1 MAFFKLRFPGQA
13 ASAEAV
19 TAGPNENIEV
29 VRRRARHRLIGAG
42 GLVLVAVVGFPLLF
56 DAQPRPVA
64 VDTPIVIPDRQ
75 AVSPLS
81 GPAPVPAEQA
91 PAKPLLPSPEVSTQ
105 ASLGA
110 REEVVLPTEKAADQ
124 PAEKQTAAPEEVK
137 PSAPVKNEKSDKA
150 EKSEK
155 SEKSEKP
162 SASAAAKD
170 DASKAQALLDGK
182 ADAAATGRF
191 VIQAGAFS
199 EAAKVRE
206 VRRKLEQA
214 GFKTYTQVVEKDG
227 KSTTRIRV
235 GPFPSRE
242 EADKVVARIRK
253 LDLQASVLK
262 L

>member
-13 ASAEAV
+13 APAEAV

-29 VRRRARHRLIGAG
+29 VRRRARHRLIGAVV
-42 GLVLVAVVGFPLLF
+42 LVLVAVIGFPLLF

-75 AVSPLS
+75 AAAPLSAAASVSP
-81 GPAPVPAEQA
+81 EQA
-91 PAKPLLPSPEVSTQ
+91 PAKPLLPTPQVVPPQ

-110 REEVVLPTEKAADQ
+110 REEVVPTEKV
-124 PAEKQTAAPEEVK
+124 AEKVAEKPADKEPVAKEEAK
-137 PSAPVKNEKSDKA
+137 ASAPAKSDNP
-150 EKSEK
+150 
-155 SEKSEKP
+155 EKP
-162 SASAAAKD
+162 SAAAAAKD

-182 ADAAATGRF
+182 ADAATGRF
-191 VIQAGAFS
+191 IVQAGAFS

-214 GFKTYTQVVEKDG
+214 GLKTYTQVVEKDG
-227 KSTTRIRV
+227 KSSTRIRV

>member
-13 ASAEAV
+13 APAEAV

-29 VRRRARHRLIGAG
+29 VRRRARHRLIGAVV
-42 GLVLVAVVGFPLLF
+42 LVLVAVIGFPLLF

-75 AVSPLS
+75 TAAPLSAAASVSP
-81 GPAPVPAEQA
+81 EQA
-91 PAKPLLPSPEVSTQ
+91 PAKPLLPTPQVVPPQ

-110 REEVVLPTEKAADQ
+110 REEVVPTEKVAEK
-124 PAEKQTAAPEEVK
+124 PAEKEPVAKEEAKATPAAK
-137 PSAPVKNEKSDKA
+137 PDN
-150 EKSEK
+150 
-155 SEKSEKP
+155 SEKP
-162 SASAAAKD
+162 SAAATAKD

-182 ADAAATGRF
+182 AEAATGRF
-191 VIQAGAFS
+191 IVQAGAFS

-227 KSTTRIRV
+227 KSSTRIRV

>member
-13 ASAEAV
+13 APAEAV

-29 VRRRARHRLIGAG
+29 VRRRARHRLIGAVV
-42 GLVLVAVVGFPLLF
+42 LVLVAVIGFPLLF

-75 AVSPLS
+75 AAAPLS
-81 GPAPVPAEQA
+81 GAASVPPEQA
-91 PAKPLLPSPEVSTQ
+91 PAKPLLPTPQVVPPQ

-110 REEVVLPTEKAADQ
+110 REEVVPTEKVAEK
-124 PAEKQTAAPEEVK
+124 PAEKEPVAKEEAKATPAAK
-137 PSAPVKNEKSDKA
+137 PDN
-150 EKSEK
+150 
-155 SEKSEKP
+155 SEKP
-162 SASAAAKD
+162 SAAATAKD

-182 ADAAATGRF
+182 AEAATGRF
-191 VIQAGAFS
+191 IVQAGAFS

-227 KSTTRIRV
+227 KSSTRIRV

>member
-13 ASAEAV
+13 APAEAV

-29 VRRRARHRLIGAG
+29 VRRRARHRLIGAVV
-42 GLVLVAVVGFPLLF
+42 LVLVAVIGFPLLF

-75 AVSPLS
+75 AAAPLS
-81 GPAPVPAEQA
+81 GAALVPPEQS
-91 PAKPLLPSPEVSTQ
+91 PAKPLLPTPQVVPPQ

-110 REEVVLPTEKAADQ
+110 REEVVPTEKVAEK
-124 PAEKQTAAPEEVK
+124 PAEKEPVAKEEVK
-137 PSAPVKNEKSDKA
+137 ATPAAKPDN
-150 EKSEK
+150 
-155 SEKSEKP
+155 SEKP
-162 SASAAAKD
+162 SAVATAKD

-182 ADAAATGRF
+182 AEAATGRF
-191 VIQAGAFS
+191 IVQAGAFS

-227 KSTTRIRV
+227 KSSTRIRV

>member
-13 ASAEAV
+13 APAEAV

-29 VRRRARHRLIGAG
+29 VRRRARHRLIGAVV
-42 GLVLVAVVGFPLLF
+42 LVLVAVIGFPLLF

-75 AVSPLS
+75 AAAPLS
-81 GPAPVPAEQA
+81 GAASVPPEQA
-91 PAKPLLPSPEVSTQ
+91 PAKPLLPTPQVVPPQ

-110 REEVVLPTEKAADQ
+110 REEVVPTEKVAEK
-124 PAEKQTAAPEEVK
+124 PAEKEPVAKEEVK
-137 PSAPVKNEKSDKA
+137 ATPAAKPDN
-150 EKSEK
+150 
-155 SEKSEKP
+155 SEKP
-162 SASAAAKD
+162 SAAATAKD

-182 ADAAATGRF
+182 ADAATGRF
-191 VIQAGAFS
+191 IVQAGAFS

-227 KSTTRIRV
+227 KSSTRIRV

>member
-13 ASAEAV
+13 APAEAV

-29 VRRRARHRLIGAG
+29 VRRRARHRLIGAVV
-42 GLVLVAVVGFPLLF
+42 LVLVAVIGFPLLF

-64 VDTPIVIPDRQ
+64 VDTRIVIQDRQ
-75 AVSPLS
+75 AAAPLS
-81 GPAPVPAEQA
+81 GAASVPPEQA
-91 PAKPLLPSPEVSTQ
+91 PAKPLLPTPQVVPPQ

-110 REEVVLPTEKAADQ
+110 REEVVPTEKVAEK
-124 PAEKQTAAPEEVK
+124 PAEKEPVAKEEVK
-137 PSAPVKNEKSDKA
+137 ASPAAKPDN
-150 EKSEK
+150 
-155 SEKSEKP
+155 SEKP
-162 SASAAAKD
+162 SAAATAKD

-182 ADAAATGRF
+182 ADAATGRF
-191 VIQAGAFS
+191 IVQAGAFS

-227 KSTTRIRV
+227 KSSTRIRV

>member
-13 ASAEAV
+13 APAEAV

-29 VRRRARHRLIGAG
+29 VRRRARHRLIGAVV
-42 GLVLVAVVGFPLLF
+42 LVLVAVIGFPLLF

-75 AVSPLS
+75 AAAPLS
-81 GPAPVPAEQA
+81 GAASVPPEQA
-91 PAKPLLPSPEVSTQ
+91 PAKPLLPTPQVVPPQ

-110 REEVVLPTEKAADQ
+110 REEVVPTEKVAEK
-124 PAEKQTAAPEEVK
+124 PAEKEPVAKEEVK
-137 PSAPVKNEKSDKA
+137 ATPAAKPDN
-150 EKSEK
+150 
-155 SEKSEKP
+155 SEKP
-162 SASAAAKD
+162 SAAATAKD

-182 ADAAATGRF
+182 AEAATGRF
-191 VIQAGAFS
+191 IVQAGAFS

-227 KSTTRIRV
+227 KSSTRIRV

>member
-13 ASAEAV
+13 APAEAV

-29 VRRRARHRLIGAG
+29 VRRRARHRLIGAVV
-42 GLVLVAVVGFPLLF
+42 LVLVAVIGFPLLF

-75 AVSPLS
+75 AAAPLS
-81 GPAPVPAEQA
+81 GAASVPPEQA
-91 PAKPLLPSPEVSTQ
+91 PAKPLLPTPQVVPPQ

-110 REEVVLPTEKAADQ
+110 REEVVPTEKVAEK
-124 PAEKQTAAPEEVK
+124 PAEKEPVAKEEVK
-137 PSAPVKNEKSDKA
+137 ASPAAKPDN
-150 EKSEK
+150 
-155 SEKSEKP
+155 SEKP
-162 SASAAAKD
+162 SAAATAKD

-182 ADAAATGRF
+182 ADAATGRF
-191 VIQAGAFS
+191 IVQAGAFS

-227 KSTTRIRV
+227 KSSTRIRV

>member
-13 ASAEAV
+13 APAEAV

-29 VRRRARHRLIGAG
+29 VRRRARHRLIGAVV
-42 GLVLVAVVGFPLLF
+42 LVLVAVIGFPLLF

-75 AVSPLS
+75 AAAPLS
-81 GPAPVPAEQA
+81 GAASVPPEQA
-91 PAKPLLPSPEVSTQ
+91 PAKPLLPTPQVVPPQ

-110 REEVVLPTEKAADQ
+110 REEVVPTEKVAEK
-124 PAEKQTAAPEEVK
+124 PAEKEPVAKEEVK
-137 PSAPVKNEKSDKA
+137 ASPAAKPDN
-150 EKSEK
+150 
-155 SEKSEKP
+155 SEKP
-162 SASAAAKD
+162 SAAATAKD

-182 ADAAATGRF
+182 AEAATGRF
-191 VIQAGAFS
+191 IVQAGAFS

-227 KSTTRIRV
+227 KSSTRIRV

>member
-13 ASAEAV
+13 APAEAV

-29 VRRRARHRLIGAG
+29 VRRRARHRLIGAVV
-42 GLVLVAVVGFPLLF
+42 LVLVAVIGFPLLF

-75 AVSPLS
+75 AAAPLS
-81 GPAPVPAEQA
+81 GAASVPPEQA
-91 PAKPLLPSPEVSTQ
+91 PAKPLLPTPQVVPPQ

-110 REEVVLPTEKAADQ
+110 REEVVPTEKVAEK
-124 PAEKQTAAPEEVK
+124 PAEKEPVAKEEAKASPAAK
-137 PSAPVKNEKSDKA
+137 PDN
-150 EKSEK
+150 
-155 SEKSEKP
+155 SEKP
-162 SASAAAKD
+162 SAAATAKD

-182 ADAAATGRF
+182 ADAATGRF
-191 VIQAGAFS
+191 IVQAGAFS

-227 KSTTRIRV
+227 KSSTRIRV

>member
-1 MAFFKLRFPGQA
+1 MAFFKLRFPGQS

-29 VRRRARHRLIGAG
+29 VRRRARHRLIGAVV
-42 GLVLVAVVGFPLLF
+42 LVLVAVIGFPLLF

-75 AVSPLS
+75 AAAPLS
-81 GPAPVPAEQA
+81 GAASVPPEQA
-91 PAKPLLPSPEVSTQ
+91 PAKPLLPTPQVVPPQ

-110 REEVVLPTEKAADQ
+110 REEVVPTEKVAEK
-124 PAEKQTAAPEEVK
+124 PAEKEPVAKEEVK
-137 PSAPVKNEKSDKA
+137 ATPAAKPDN
-150 EKSEK
+150 
-155 SEKSEKP
+155 SEKP
-162 SASAAAKD
+162 SAAATAKD

-182 ADAAATGRF
+182 AEAATGRF
-191 VIQAGAFS
+191 IVQAGAFS

-227 KSTTRIRV
+227 KSSTRIRV